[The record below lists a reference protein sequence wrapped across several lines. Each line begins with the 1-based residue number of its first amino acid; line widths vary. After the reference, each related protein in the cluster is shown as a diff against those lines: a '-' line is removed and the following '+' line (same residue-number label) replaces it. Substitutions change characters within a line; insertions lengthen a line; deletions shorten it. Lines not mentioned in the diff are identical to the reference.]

1 MNDKVLQMNNIM
13 KIYPNGVVA
22 VEDVTFELEKGE
34 IHALLGE
41 NGAGKSTLMKVLFG
55 IESPE
60 QGKII
65 LNGSETTIKSSQDA
79 IQKGIGMV
87 HQHFMLVPSLT
98 VAENIILG
106 TEPKKNNIFIDMEK
120 AIEISKELTKKYNFD
135 LDVTERVEEL
145 PVGLKQKVEILKA
158 LYRGA
163 DILILDEPTAVLT
176 PQETEE
182 LFVQL
187 KKLREKGHT
196 IIFISHKLD
205 EIKEICDRATIMRNG
220 KSKGT
225 HLVKDI
231 STSEMSRLMVGRDVV
246 LTFDK
251 KPLDLKETVLKVR
264 RLCIIGSTGVKRVN
278 DLSFDLKAGEIFG
291 IAGVEGNGQGH
302 LVEVLTGLSK
312 KYSGEILIFDEN
324 AKKHSIKEIRDLGL
338 AHIPEDRM
346 TLGCAKN
353 MNIMDNIFSNQY
365 DSREYSGRWLLKTK
379 KIEKRVNELIKEYLV
394 KCKSYK
400 QNVGMLSGGNIQKVV
415 VAREFSTNPKII
427 IANQPTR
434 GIDVGAASFIRQR
447 IIEFRDA
454 GSAVILISADLNEI
468 LELSDRL
475 AVIYK
480 GQFAGV
486 FKDVKS
492 VTEGELGE
500 YMLGIKKD
508 DKLEDIVYEQ

>member
-1 MNDKVLQMNNIM
+1 MGDKVLQMNNIM

-55 IESPE
+55 IEHQE
-60 QGKII
+60 QGEII
-65 LNGSETTIKSSQDA
+65 LNGQQIDIKSPQEA
-79 IQKGIGMV
+79 IKMGIGMV

-98 VAENIILG
+98 VAENIVLG
-106 TEPKKNNIFIDMEK
+106 VEPKKGSLFIDEDK
-120 AIEISKELTKKYNFD
+120 AFKLSQEIADTYNFD
-135 LDVTERVEEL
+135 IDVKEKVEEL

-187 KKLREKGHT
+187 KKLKEKGHT

-246 LTFDK
+246 LKFDK

-264 RLCIIGSTGVKRVN
+264 NLCVTGSTGIKRVDN
-278 DLSFDLKAGEIFG
+278 LSFDLKAGEILG

-302 LVEVLTGLSK
+302 LVEVLTGLSS
-312 KYSGEILIFDEN
+312 KYQGQITVFGKE
-324 AKKHSIKEIRDLGL
+324 AKDQKIRELRDLGMS
-338 AHIPEDRM
+338 HIPEDRM
-346 TLGCAKN
+346 TYGVAKN
-353 MNIMDNIFSNQY
+353 MNIMDNMFTNQY
-365 DSREYSGRWLLKTK
+365 YKPKYSGKMLLKYK
-379 KIEKRVNELIKEYLV
+379 KLEKKADELIEEYKV
-394 KCKSYK
+394 KCKSHK
-400 QNVGMLSGGNIQKVV
+400 QDVGMLSGGNIQKVV
-415 VAREFSTNPKII
+415 VAREFSTEPKII

-434 GIDVGAASFIRQR
+434 GIDVGAAAFIRQR

-454 GSAVILISADLNEI
+454 GCAIILISADLNEVM
-468 LELSDRL
+468 ELSDRL

-480 GQFAGV
+480 GKFSGV
-486 FKDVKS
+486 FNDVKN
-492 VTEGELGE
+492 VTEVELGN

-508 DKLEDIVYEQ
+508 DKLEGIIYEQ

>member
-1 MNDKVLQMNNIM
+1 MSNKVLEMKNIM

-22 VEDVTFELEKGE
+22 VEDVTLELEKGE

-60 QGKII
+60 QGQII
-65 LNGSETTIKSSQDA
+65 LNGTEITLKSPQEA
-79 IQKGIGMV
+79 ISKGIGMV

-98 VAENIILG
+98 VAENIVLG
-106 TEPKKNNIFIDMEK
+106 VEPKNGIFIDMNK
-120 AIEISKELTKKYNFD
+120 AVELSDNIAKKYNFD
-135 LDVTERVEEL
+135 IDVTLKVEEL
-145 PVGLKQKVEILKA
+145 PVGIKQKVEILKA

-176 PQETEE
+176 PQETDE

-187 KKLREKGHT
+187 KKLKEDGHT

-205 EIKEICDRATIMRNG
+205 EIKSICDRATIMRNG

-225 HLVKDI
+225 HNVSDI

-246 LTFDK
+246 LSFDK
-251 KPLDLKETVLKVR
+251 KPVSLKETVMKVR
-264 RLCIIGSTGVKRVN
+264 NLTVLGSTGIKRVD

-291 IAGVEGNGQGH
+291 IAGVEGNGQSH
-302 LVEVLTGLSK
+302 LI
-312 KYSGEILIFDEN
+312 EIKVFDKDIRN
-324 AKKHSIKEIRDLGL
+324 ISIYGIRKLGL

-346 TLGCAKN
+346 TLGCAAN
-353 MNIMDNIFSNQY
+353 MNIMDNILSNQY
-365 DSREYSGRWLLKTK
+365 DSPEFSGKLMLKTK
-379 KIEKRVNELIKEYLV
+379 KIESRVNGLIKEYLV

-415 VAREFSTNPKII
+415 VAREFSTDPKII

-454 GSAVILISADLNEI
+454 GCAVILISADLNEVF
-468 LELSDRL
+468 ELSDRL
-475 AVIYK
+475 AVMYK
-480 GQFAGV
+480 GSFAGV
-486 FKDVKS
+486 FSDVKNL
-492 VTEGELGE
+492 TEEELGK

-508 DKLEDIVYEQ
+508 DRLEGIMYEQQ

>member
-1 MNDKVLQMNNIM
+1 MNNIM

-22 VEDVTFELEKGE
+22 VEDVTLELEKGE

-55 IESPE
+55 IETPE
-60 QGKII
+60 QGQII
-65 LNGSETTIKSSQDA
+65 LNGKETTIKSPQDA
-79 IQKGIGMV
+79 IIKGIGMV

-106 TEPKKNNIFIDMEK
+106 VEPTNSKIFIDYDK
-120 AIEISKELTKKYNFD
+120 AVEISKEIAEKYNFD
-135 LDVTERVEEL
+135 IDVTSRVEDL
-145 PVGLKQKVEILKA
+145 PVGIKQKVEILKA

-176 PQETEE
+176 PQETDE

-187 KKLREKGHT
+187 KKLKEQGHT
-196 IIFISHKLD
+196 LIFISHKLD
-205 EIKEICDRATIMRNG
+205 EIKAICDRATIMRNG

-225 HLVKDI
+225 HNVSDI
-231 STSEMSRLMVGRDVV
+231 STNEMSRLMVGRDVV
-246 LTFDK
+246 LSFDK
-251 KPLDLKETVLKVR
+251 KPAVLKETVLKVR
-264 RLCIIGSTGVKRVN
+264 NLKVVGSTGVVRVN
-278 DLSFDLKAGEIFG
+278 DVSFDLKAGEILG
-291 IAGVEGNGQGH
+291 IAGVEGNGQSH
-302 LVEVLTGLSK
+302 LVNALTGLTK
-312 KYSGEILIFDEN
+312 KYTGEILVFDEDVRKRN
-324 AKKHSIKEIRDLGL
+324 IKEIRELGVS
-338 AHIPEDRM
+338 HIPEDRM

-365 DSREYSGRWLLKTK
+365 DSKEYSGKLMLKTK
-379 KIEKRVNELIKEYLV
+379 KIEQRVNNLIKEYLV

-454 GSAVILISADLNEI
+454 GCAVILISADLNEEF
-468 LELSDRL
+468 ELSDRL
-475 AVIYK
+475 AVMYK
-480 GQFAGV
+480 GKFSGV
-486 FKDVKS
+486 FRDVKHL
-492 VTEGELGE
+492 TEEELGK
-500 YMLGIKKD
+500 YMLGIKRD
-508 DKLEDIVYEQ
+508 DRLEGIIYE